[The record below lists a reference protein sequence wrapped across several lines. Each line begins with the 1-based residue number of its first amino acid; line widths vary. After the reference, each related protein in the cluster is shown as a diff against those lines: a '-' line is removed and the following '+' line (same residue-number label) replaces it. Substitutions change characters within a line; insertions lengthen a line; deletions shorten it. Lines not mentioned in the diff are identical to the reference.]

1 VPIQL
6 TPSRYSTC
14 LTRPLLCERR
24 VTATETDLARSLLD
38 AGLVDEL
45 HAFLWTEPF
54 ANKGTPDDGWS
65 GRDHAVVVGH
75 LLRGAG
81 AEVRIRH
88 GRCMFVQGP
97 GSDGAPPV
105 GIGQEGASRV
115 GHAWLAVSGLGDVDL
130 SPRLTTAQPPWVPV
144 QSPGVVGSSWVAGRA
159 TAFSVTTHLRA
170 YEAAIARATGATDEL
185 QAVYLMERE
194 EPYTAAIGRGGLS
207 WANSRVSLRLL
218 ERGLPDDLYLRFAA
232 HLAGVRAGD
241 RRPLRG
247 ISHNKAWKILAAD
260 AALAP
265 A

>member
-1 VPIQL
+1 
-6 TPSRYSTC
+6 
-14 LTRPLLCERR
+14 
-24 VTATETDLARSLLD
+24 VTATETALAQSLLD
-38 AGLVDEL
+38 AGLADEL
-45 HAFLWTEPF
+45 HGFLWTEPF

-65 GRDHAVVVGH
+65 CRDHAVVVGH
-75 LLRGAG
+75 LLRTAG
-81 AEVRIRH
+81 ADVRIRH

-97 GSDGAPPV
+97 GADGAPPV

-115 GHAWLAVSGLGDVDL
+115 GHTWLAVAGLGDVDL
-130 SPRLTTAQPPWVPV
+130 SPRLQTAQPPWVPV
-144 QSPGVVGSSWVAGRA
+144 DSPGIVGSAWVAARA
-159 TAFSVTTHLRA
+159 TGFSVTTHLRE
-170 YEAAIARATGATDEL
+170 YEAAIGRATGATDQL

-194 EPYTAAIGRGGLS
+194 EPYTDAVGRKGLA

-218 ERGLPDDLYLRFAA
+218 ERGLPADLYLRFAA

-260 AALAP
+260 PELAP

>member
-1 VPIQL
+1 VP
-6 TPSRYSTC
+6 
-14 LTRPLLCERR
+14 
-24 VTATETDLARSLLD
+24 ATETDLAASLLD

-65 GRDHAVVVGH
+65 CRDHAVVVGH
-75 LLRGAG
+75 LLRSAG
-81 AEVRIRH
+81 AAVRIRH

-105 GIGQEGASRV
+105 GIGQQGASRV
-115 GHAWLAVSGLGDVDL
+115 GHTWLYAAGLGDVDL
-130 SPRLTTAQPPWVPV
+130 SPRLETAQPPWVPV
-144 QSPGVVGSSWVAGRA
+144 ESPGVVGSSWVAGRA
-159 TAFSVTTHLRA
+159 AGFSMTRHLRE
-170 YEAAIARATGATDEL
+170 YEAAIGRATGAMDRL

-194 EPYTAAIGRGGLS
+194 EPYTAAIGRKGLS

-232 HLAGVRAGD
+232 HLTGLRAGE
-241 RRPLRG
+241 RRPLG
-247 ISHNKAWKILAAD
+247 AISHNKALKFLAAE
-260 AALAP
+260 AELTP